1 MAKELEVVVV
11 SASSLKLVDRD
22 EKVDPMVVL
31 EFQGRLLNLNKIE

>member
-11 SASSLKLVDRD
+11 SASSLKLVDKD

-31 EFQGRLLNLNKIE
+31 EFQGRLLNFNKMK